1 MTQLCRYYGVSRGGL
16 YAWRHRP
23 VSVHAEQDRC
33 LLEEIT
39 RVFTKHADRYGS
51 PRVHHELTRAGWT
64 VSRRRV
70 ARLMRG
76 AGLRAK
82 AVRGYRATVGTH
94 RFYGQHPNRLRRMR
108 ATAPN
113 QVWVGDIT
121 YLSVKG
127 QWRYLAVVMDQYSR
141 RVLAW
146 TLGRR
151 RDARVTRAVLTAAVK
166 RRRPAPGA
174 IFHSDRGSEYLA
186 APFGARVVQLGLL
199 QSASSHGPGDNAH
212 MESFFHS
219 LKAEVTRGETFITDA
234 ALRREVR
241 RYVRYYNATRQHSSL
256 GYHSPMAFERLIL

>member
-1 MTQLCRYYGVSRGGL
+1 MTQLCRYYRVTRSGL

-23 VSVHAEQDRC
+23 ASVHAEQDRC

-51 PRVHHELTRAGWT
+51 PRVHHELTLAGWT

-70 ARLMRG
+70 ARLMRS

-94 RFYGQHPNRLRRMR
+94 RFYEQHPNRLRRMH

-113 QVWVGDIT
+113 QIWVGDIT
-121 YLSVKG
+121 YLAVKG

-141 RVLAW
+141 HVLAW

-151 RDARVTRAVLTAAVK
+151 RDARVTRTVLTAAVA
-166 RRRPAPGA
+166 RRHPAPGM

-186 APFGARVVQLGLL
+186 AAFSDRVAQLGLL

-219 LKAEVTRGETFITDA
+219 LKAEVTRGVTFATDA
-234 ALRREVR
+234 ALRHDITL
-241 RYVRYYNATRQHSSL
+241 YVRYYNETRQHSSL